1 MNVFHISRLSFVQ
14 ARRERRRARFR
25 SSLPQAPDGALEG
38 PQARRERRRRARPAP
53 RSPRRQTKPPK
64 APRPAD
70 NAAVPGPLLVSLDA
84 RRSHQR
90 PPGPQRTPRAA
101 RTRSSLPQ
109 TPDGATEGPRTRRER
124 LFRAAR
130 AWERGQRV
138 NISHTLAPSCCRCQP
153 SKRRYQSNF
162 IHLPRA
168 AQEGPSPTG
177 RAARVEKVV
186 TMNRQTGGEGFQGS
200 GRERP
205 PAGNEYPTEE
215 TGMPCP
221 WRGGPN

>member
-14 ARRERRRARFR
+14 ARRERAAAPGSAPRFPR
-25 SSLPQAPDGALEG
+25 TPDEATDG
-38 PQARRERRRRARPAP
+38 PRPSEERLFRPAP
-53 RSPRRQTKPPK
+53 
-64 APRPAD
+64 PRPALPF
-70 NAAVPGPLLVSLDA
+70 ALPDA
-84 RRSHQR
+84 RRSHR
-90 PPGPQRTPRAA
+90 WLPGTQTTPRSA

-138 NISHTLAPSCCRCQP
+138 NINHTLAPSCCRCQP

-200 GRERP
+200 GRKRP
-205 PAGNEYPTEE
+205 PAGKRIPNRKNRDALPLE
-215 TGMPCP
+215 
-221 WRGGPN
+221 RGSKLKRR